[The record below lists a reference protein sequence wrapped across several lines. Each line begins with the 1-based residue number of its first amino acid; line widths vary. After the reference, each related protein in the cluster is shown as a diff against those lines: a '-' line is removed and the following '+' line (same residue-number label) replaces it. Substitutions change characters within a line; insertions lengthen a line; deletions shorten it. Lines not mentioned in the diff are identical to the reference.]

1 MRNADCGM
9 AGRPSIG
16 RSCVDSAFP
25 IPHYLSRPVTTGP
38 RFQYRP
44 PEFAAPPLA
53 GAPDA
58 RFEPAPADGV
68 LPDRFF
74 STTNLPTY
82 VRAAGAWRRP
92 RLPRMDGVIVLHAGG
107 DLVVTEPRRVRKGQL
122 VAVGTEEDGREG
134 IFVHT
139 EGFLGG
145 VHSANEF
152 GFMQTEVSREKPVD
166 YAVLAQLLGEEK
178 RRSGKILWVVGPA
191 LVHARARE
199 DMIWFIQ
206 NGYVQAFLG
215 GNAVAVHDLEA
226 AIFGTTLGMTS
237 SGQGVEGGHALHMRA
252 INQVRRVGGIAA
264 AVRQGLVTS
273 GIMHALVTHQVP
285 FVLAGS
291 IRDDGP
297 LPEVLS
303 DTLAAQDAMRERTAQ
318 ATFAVFVATA
328 LHAIAV
334 GNMLPA
340 FVDAPT
346 PDELR
351 PLTTIC
357 VDQTEFVVNK
367 LRYRGT
373 HQAYGV
379 VTNAQDFMH
388 VLRFYVER
396 WEQARARATIRRW
409 RRAGG
414 RDGQSSPKRS
424 PSRCRPTRSRPS
436 TCSRRSSGKGA
447 SGAPRSWRA
456 GLRRA
461 GDGCGAIRHATCWSC
476 AGKNAGS
483 HAWR

>member
-1 MRNADCGM
+1 M
-9 AGRPSIG
+9 
-16 RSCVDSAFP
+16 
-25 IPHYLSRPVTTGP
+25 TTRP

-44 PEFAAPPLA
+44 PNFDAPPLA

-82 VRAAGAWRRP
+82 VKASGAWRRP
-92 RLPRMDGVIVLHAGG
+92 RLPRMDCVVVRHSTG
-107 DLVVTEPRRVRKGQL
+107 DMVVTEPRQVKRGHL
-122 VAVGTEEDGREG
+122 IAVGTEEDGSEG
-134 IFVHT
+134 IFVHA

-145 VHSANEF
+145 SHSANEF
-152 GFMQTEVSREKPVD
+152 RFMQTEVSRERPVD
-166 YAVLAQLLGEEK
+166 YAVLAELLGEEK
-178 RRSGKILWVVGPA
+178 QRGGRILWVVGPA

-199 DMIWFIQ
+199 DMIWFVK
-206 NGYVQAFLG
+206 NGYVQVFFG

-226 AIFGTTLGMTS
+226 AIFGTTLGMSS
-237 SGQGVEGGHALHMRA
+237 SGEGVEGGHALHMRA
-252 INQVRRVGGIAA
+252 INAIRRAGGIAP

-273 GIMHALVTHQVP
+273 GIMHALVTCRVP

-303 DTLAAQDAMRERTAQ
+303 DTLAAQDAMRGFTSQ

-340 FVDAPT
+340 FVDAPAA
-346 PDELR
+346 DELR

-367 LRYRGT
+367 LRDRGT

-396 WEQARARATIRRW
+396 WEQAQA
-409 RRAGG
+409 
-414 RDGQSSPKRS
+414 P
-424 PSRCRPTRSRPS
+424 
-436 TCSRRSSGKGA
+436 A
-447 SGAPRSWRA
+447 SI
-456 GLRRA
+456 LR
-461 GDGCGAIRHATCWSC
+461 
-476 AGKNAGS
+476 
-483 HAWR
+483 